1 MRFLFELL
9 CLPTVELEHSTFR
22 HQLSRI
28 QIAAKWS
35 RLPPPLKSA
44 TLQKY
49 QLNLSAQET
58 VMQHLNVIPRG
69 QLCEQIGV
77 SRSTIK
83 RWIQTRNFPQPLK
96 ASGREPL
103 FNRDAVDQWFL
114 ELEAKND

>member
-1 MRFLFELL
+1 MLQCGLV
-9 CLPTVELEHSTFR
+9 CR
-22 HQLSRI
+22 HRSKAPRSI
-28 QIAAKWS
+28 
-35 RLPPPLKSA
+35 
-44 TLQKY
+44 KY
-49 QLNLSAQET
+49 QLNFSAQET

-103 FNRDAVDQWFL
+103 FNRDAVDQWFS

>member
-1 MRFLFELL
+1 LR
-9 CLPTVELEHSTFR
+9 TVELEHSTFR

-69 QLCEQIGV
+69 QLCDELGV

-83 RWIQTRNFPQPLK
+83 RWIETRNFPQPLP

-103 FNRDAVDQWFL
+103 FDPKAVQYWL
-114 ELEAKND
+114 ASGETKND

>member
-1 MRFLFELL
+1 VYLRI
-9 CLPTVELEHSTFR
+9 VEDEHSTSR

-28 QIAAKWS
+28 LNAVKWS

-49 QLNLSAQET
+49 QLNLSAQEA
-58 VMQHLNVIPRG
+58 VMQHLNVIRRG
-69 QLCEQIGV
+69 QLCKQLGV

-83 RWIQTRNFPQPLK
+83 RWIETRNFSQPLK

-103 FNRDAVDQWFL
+103 FNRDAVDQWFS
-114 ELEAKND
+114 ELEARND